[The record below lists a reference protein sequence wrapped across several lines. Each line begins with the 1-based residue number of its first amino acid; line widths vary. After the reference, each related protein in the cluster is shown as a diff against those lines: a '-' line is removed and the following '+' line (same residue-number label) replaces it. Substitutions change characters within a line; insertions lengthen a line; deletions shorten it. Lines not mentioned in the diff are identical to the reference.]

1 MLLLSGQYSTA
12 TNCPATSCIRKP
24 TAPVRLVYTGSH
36 TDADFE
42 YASSNRGF
50 QNAFDTLNTNPAPFS
65 PLPDQFLISTI
76 KGHILRS
83 SCRGSSSRY
92 LTGGRFPS
100 CCRWYTSIPFEYASS
115 LRRQGRS
122 RNSCC
127 RYYLEGSVL

>member
-12 TNCPATSCIRKP
+12 TNCPATSCIRK
-24 TAPVRLVYTGSH
+24 
-36 TDADFE
+36 TDSTWYD
-42 YASSNRGF
+42 SSTPAVIPM
-50 QNAFDTLNTNPAPFS
+50 QTLNVHLPTGDSKCIRHSQHTSAFS
-65 PLPDQFLISTI
+65 PYRQFYFTI

>member
-24 TAPVRLVYTGSH
+24 TAPGTTRLHRQSYRCRLRICIFQPGIPKCIRHSQH
-36 TDADFE
+36 TSA
-42 YASSNRGF
+42 
-50 QNAFDTLNTNPAPFS
+50 FS
-65 PLPDQFLISTI
+65 PYRQFYFTI